1 MVLCGMSH
9 HHYRS
14 LCISKLVLIKSAN
27 NFGGL
32 CLLEW
37 KQRNEVLRC
46 LHLMEQ
52 LVIRRE
58 ELALLAARFQPGSQ
72 AHGALGR

>member
-1 MVLCGMSH
+1 MVLCGMSR